1 MRASCTRSISLQC
14 SWLNA
19 PSNRQAKF
27 LSRVSMLLLLCLL
40 LPRYC
45 YYCCSFRYYSRC
57 CSHVNTITSPCIM
70 LCGHISGTTR
80 AQYKIY
86 CPGEQFG
93 INCPDARI
101 LSRGKI
107 LAYTASHASVTIT
120 FQGQKKMEGIGTGLC
135 SQPYQR
141 LLWYSVFAF
150 LLLTW

>member
-1 MRASCTRSISLQC
+1 MLHLRASCTRSISLQC

-40 LPRYC
+40 LWCC
-45 YYCCSFRYYSRC
+45 YYTAAAPVLLLLLLLGCSFRYYSRC

-120 FQGQKKMEGIGTGLC
+120 FQGQKNG
-135 SQPYQR
+135 R
-141 LLWYSVFAF
+141 DRDRAV
-150 LLLTW
+150 